1 MFGKKLETG
10 MWGQRE
16 QQQIKK
22 KNLKK
27 KRCFGKV
34 SQMVTKPNKDG
45 VEKMIIQTGASF
57 SDQVG
62 CILRTENVPGSRK
75 EGIEIRT
82 SRENRVNFKM

>member
-27 KRCFGKV
+27 KKMLWKGQ
-34 SQMVTKPNKDG
+34 SDG
-45 VEKMIIQTGASF
+45 DKTQQGWS
-57 SDQVG
+57 
-62 CILRTENVPGSRK
+62 
-75 EGIEIRT
+75 
-82 SRENRVNFKM
+82 